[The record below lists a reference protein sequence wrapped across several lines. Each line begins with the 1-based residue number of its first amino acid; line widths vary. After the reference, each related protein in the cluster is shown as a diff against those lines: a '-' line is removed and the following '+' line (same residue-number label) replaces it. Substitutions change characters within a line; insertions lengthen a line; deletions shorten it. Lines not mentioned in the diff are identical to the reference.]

1 MAEEGGTGGDGR
13 GAESRARAS
22 FRALG
27 AVLASPPL
35 RRLQLAWAGSI
46 LGDWAYL
53 VALGVYAYNEGGASA
68 VGLVGLIRLL
78 PGALIAPFS
87 ASFVDRF
94 PRVVVMVVAD
104 VVRFAL
110 MAAAALVIAT
120 DGPAPI
126 VYGLVAVTSATGT
139 VFRPA
144 QAALLPSLVASPA
157 ELTAANVASSTLE
170 SVGTFLG
177 PALGGLLLALTSPA
191 VVFAANGATFLWS
204 ALLVIG
210 LRHHDPPRRRA
221 EADATASDGT
231 SGVMA
236 GITTI
241 VHEPNLR
248 TLVGL
253 YAAQTLVAGALNVLV
268 VVTAFELLDLNDSG
282 VGLLYAAVGV
292 GGLVG
297 GFVALVLSSRG
308 RLARDFALGLALFGL
323 PLILVGGVPV
333 AFVAVVALG
342 VLGIGNSLV
351 DVNALT
357 IMQRVVPDAVLGRA
371 LGALQG
377 LLRATLGIGAL
388 VAPGLV
394 ALVGAEWALVV
405 TGAVLP
411 TLALVTRPRLRAMD
425 REASAPEATALL
437 RRVPLLGSLP
447 EPVLER
453 LAREA
458 VPVTVGAGVPIV
470 REGEVGDR
478 YYVIRS
484 GTVSILGRTFG
495 PGDGFGEIALLRDV
509 PRTAT
514 ASAVTDVELV
524 ALERESF
531 VAAVTGHAP
540 SAAAADTVVSAR
552 LGALSAGTA
561 PV

>member
-1 MAEEGGTGGDGR
+1 VEDEPESNASGR
-13 GAESRARAS
+13 EAESRARAS

-27 AVLASPPL
+27 AVLSSPPL

-53 VALGVYAYNEGGASA
+53 VALGVYAYDQGGASA
-68 VGLVGLIRLL
+68 VGLVGLIRLI

-94 PRVVVMVVAD
+94 RRVAVMVVAD

-110 MAAAALVIAT
+110 MAAAALVIAA

-126 VYGLVAVTSATGT
+126 VYGLVALTSATGT

-144 QAALLPSLVASPA
+144 QAALLPALVTSPG

-177 PALGGLLLALTSPA
+177 PALGGLLLAVSSPS
-191 VVFAANGATFLWS
+191 VVFAANAVTFLWS
-204 ALLVIG
+204 ALLVLG
-210 LRHHDPPRRRA
+210 LRDRDPPRERA
-221 EADATASDGT
+221 EPQGGGADPS

-236 GITTI
+236 GIKTI
-241 VHEPNLR
+241 VREPNLR

-253 YAAQTLVAGALNVLV
+253 YGAQTLVAGALNVLV
-268 VVTAFELLDLNDSG
+268 VVTAFELLDLDDAG

-297 GFVALVLSSRG
+297 GFVALILSARG

-342 VLGIGNSLV
+342 VIGIGNSIV

-388 VAPGLV
+388 VAPGLI

-411 TLALVTRPRLRAMD
+411 VLALLTRPRLRAID
-425 REASAPEATALL
+425 REASAPEATELL
-437 RRVPLLGSLP
+437 RRVPLLAPLP
-447 EPVLER
+447 ESLLER

-458 VPVTVGAGVPIV
+458 TPVHVPAGAPIV
-470 REGEVGDR
+470 REGEIGDR
-478 YYVIRS
+478 FYVIRS

-524 ALERESF
+524 ALEREPF

-540 SAAAADTVVSAR
+540 SAAAADTVVAAR